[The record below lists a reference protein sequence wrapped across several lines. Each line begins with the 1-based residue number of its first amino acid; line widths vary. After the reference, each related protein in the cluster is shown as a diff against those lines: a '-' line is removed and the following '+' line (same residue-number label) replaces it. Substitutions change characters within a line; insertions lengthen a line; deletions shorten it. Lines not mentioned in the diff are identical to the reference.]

1 MKRID
6 DVEIELD
13 GLRRLAVGEL
23 EDTEG
28 GPPSNRITI
37 TEVCSK

>member
-1 MKRID
+1 MQRIN
-6 DVEIELD
+6 DVKVGLD

-28 GPPSNRITI
+28 GAARERISVR
-37 TEVCSK
+37 EMRSQ